1 MDKKILILKN
11 DRVGDLFH
19 SLKNIETII
28 SLFSEDNIELCL
40 SKINIRFANI
50 IEYKNVK
57 LTKNNLD
64 LTLIEKITLFN
75 KILVNKYDYVFILS
89 PKNFYFY
96 LPLIF
101 KKTKFLG
108 ICVDG
113 KRYRPNKLLRKH
125 LFAYE
130 VNDRTSNKKKLPI
143 YEIEKNLIHNVFKNK
158 IHNLTIKK
166 IKHPPLNMK
175 DVNVL
180 FHYKSE
186 IFGKIDENFNY
197 FHTFFVNLVKN
208 FNMKIKISTDLGFD
222 IKNEQILNKYKGEVD
237 INFLGPIDANQLLK
251 EIKKSELIISPH
263 GAITCIAGYYNKN
276 IIDIFDRTITKNA
289 FYEFKPN
296 TAGNYQF
303 IVKPNN
309 IMILFKKILFK
320 INNLMN

>member
-19 SLKNIETII
+19 SLKNIETLIT
-28 SLFSEDNIELCL
+28 LFSEDNIELRL

-50 IEYKNVK
+50 ILSKNLK
-57 LTKNNLD
+57 LSESNLN
-64 LTLIEKITLFN
+64 LTLIEKVTLFS
-75 KILVNKYDYVFILS
+75 KILLNKYDYVFILS
-89 PKNFYFY
+89 PKNFYFF

-113 KRYRPNKLLRKH
+113 KRNRPNKFLRKH

-130 VNDRTSNKKKLPI
+130 VNDRISNKKKLPI
-143 YEIEKNLIHNVFKNK
+143 YETEKNLIYNVFKNK
-158 IHNLTIKK
+158 IPNLNIENIPSQLDKK
-166 IKHPPLNMK
+166 SI
-175 DVNVL
+175 NVL

-186 IFGKIDENFNY
+186 IFGKIDKNFNH
-197 FHTFFVNLVKN
+197 FHAFFLNLVKN
-208 FNMKIKISTDLGFD
+208 LNMKIKISTDLEFD
-222 IKNEQILNKYKGEVD
+222 IKNKKILSMYKGEV
-237 INFLGPIDANQLLK
+237 NVKFLGPIGADQLLR
-251 EIKKSELIISPH
+251 EIKSSELIISPH

-296 TAGNYQF
+296 TAGIYQF
-303 IVKPNN
+303 IVIPKD
-309 IMILFKKILFK
+309 ISLLFKKLSFK
-320 INNLMN
+320 INNLIN